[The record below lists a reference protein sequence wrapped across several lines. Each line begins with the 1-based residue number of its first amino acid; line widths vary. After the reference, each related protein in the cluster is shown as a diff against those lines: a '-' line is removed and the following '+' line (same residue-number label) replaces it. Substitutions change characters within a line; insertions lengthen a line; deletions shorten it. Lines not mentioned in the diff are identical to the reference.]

1 MKPCFSTGIAKV
13 VDINPLESMGLSKAG
28 VRNFMATGGCI
39 QHPQC
44 YNGRIIAHPRPQVAH
59 P

>member
-28 VRNFMATGGCI
+28 VRNFMATAGCI
-39 QHPQC
+39 QHPYC
-44 YNGRIIAHPRPQVAH
+44 HNGRIIAHPRP
-59 P
+59 